1 RPARTSGSSLFRR
14 LPPRRRRPSIID
26 SLGDRREQMV
36 SLYERLGG
44 LDAITAVVDSFAARC
59 AGDDRIN
66 RKFERTDI
74 PRLKK
79 MLVDQV
85 CEATGGPC
93 TYTGRAMRETH
104 DGMEVTAGE
113 FDALVED
120 LVATLDEFEV
130 PKAEQDEVLG
140 LLGPMRDEIVEIESA
155 ETGTPLPESYQ
166 AAPALS

>member
-1 RPARTSGSSLFRR
+1 MA
-14 LPPRRRRPSIID
+14 
-26 SLGDRREQMV
+26 

-44 LDAITAVVDSFAARC
+44 LDAITAVVDSFSARC
-59 AGDDRIN
+59 AADDRIN

-74 PRLKK
+74 PRLKQ

-93 TYTGRAMRETH
+93 SYVGRGMREAH
-104 DGMEVTAGE
+104 EGMVVTAGE

-120 LVATLDEFEV
+120 LVATLGEFNV
-130 PKAEQDEVLG
+130 PNAEQQELLG
-140 LLGPMRDEIVEIESA
+140 LLGPMRNEIVEVESA
-155 ETGTPLPESYQ
+155 ETGTPLPEAYK

>member
-1 RPARTSGSSLFRR
+1 MA
-14 LPPRRRRPSIID
+14 
-26 SLGDRREQMV
+26 

-44 LDAITAVVDSFAARC
+44 LDAITAVVDSFVARC
-59 AGDDRIN
+59 AGDERIN
-66 RKFERTDI
+66 AKFARTDV

-93 TYTGRAMRETH
+93 TYTGRGMRETH

-120 LVATLDEFEV
+120 LVATLNEFDV
-130 PKAEQDEVLG
+130 PTAEQEELLG
-140 LLGPMRDEIVEIESA
+140 LLGPMRDEIVEVEA
-155 ETGTPLPESYQ
+155 PQTGTPLPETYQ
-166 AAPALS
+166 AAPALT